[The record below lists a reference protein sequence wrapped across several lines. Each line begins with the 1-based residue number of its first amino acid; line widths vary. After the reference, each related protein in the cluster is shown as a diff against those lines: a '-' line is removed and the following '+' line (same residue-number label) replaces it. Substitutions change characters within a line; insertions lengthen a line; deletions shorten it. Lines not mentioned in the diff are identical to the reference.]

1 LFVQVALLVGGDSM
15 EEQFEALTH
24 NPDILIG
31 TPGRVMHHL
40 QVRHT
45 EPFAFEGGR
54 GGRRGCSPPRVNPW
68 AVVTGPSRTDDRS
81 AVFYAAP
88 AAQHDLPIKFIWT
101 CVDRSSVVLVLV
113 TGWLQEVPDFTLA
126 SVQMVVYDEADRL
139 FEMGFAEQLGAIMKV
154 HTRSVI
160 A

>member
-1 LFVQVALLVGGDSM
+1 MSLSGGWVSRCLCGVQVALLVGGDSM

-54 GGRRGCSPPRVNPW
+54 GGRRACSSLRVTPW
-68 AVVTGPSRTDDRS
+68 AVVADTSRLDDGS
-81 AVFYAAP
+81 AVCFPAP
-88 AAQHDLPIKFIWT
+88 AAHHDLLIGPALT
-101 CVDRSSVVLVLV
+101 VVCDAGPGAGVAAGGAGLHAGV
-113 TGWLQEVPDFTLA
+113 G
-126 SVQMVVYDEADRL
+126 ADGGL
-139 FEMGFAEQLGAIMKV
+139 
-154 HTRSVI
+154 
-160 A
+160 